1 MANIL
6 GAAKAIRTNEQK
18 AEGDSMLTAVK
29 STNIKKDRQPKNVET
44 QQTKQQE
51 ASRASSPE
59 DALQILRSRPDLEVF
74 ATTLTQLSTH
84 AFQPS
89 FNIHAPGPLQAQI
102 ISTLLNNILP
112 DFWHVLSPHDV
123 GSLVAC
129 LSNVAGLNAVVAR
142 LRLLGSQRQ
151 GPERGGNADQIE
163 DVLEL
168 CDRLFEGESVLVRI
182 RRNLHASVSEP
193 LKRELTWKE
202 FVNLVGSGRVT
213 AAIAQAE
220 DVVRTNE
227 GANQRSNL
235 LAKGG
240 QYASWLGRNIATLI
254 EQSASK
260 DCSGLEA
267 MSSATQI
274 IIKSLNI
281 GYPGELLRGL
291 FEPLVQHILGK
302 EVPIDAIQDMLRQLI
317 AYSKRTFVEHL
328 LRWLSSLTSAGN
340 HSSTQ
345 KSPKSGDD
353 ASALAALV
361 SLVASTDTTL
371 EQNIKSFLADPTL
384 SSLLSF
390 PCRRACLVALSDSA
404 SEDFISL
411 LEKLMSSFNDQLF
424 ISHAPIIQ
432 QESLA
437 QTLLLVA
444 GYLHRKMPMALLM
457 TARSS
462 NHMRGVSNRLDS
474 SNAKARWL
482 GMVVGTAISSLV
494 DKEGTEM
501 SFGTEDMQTDEA
513 RWYLGLVKL
522 HDKIGQLQDFS
533 ALLQS
538 QEGQSKTHKSSV
550 EVKRLEPMPV
560 INGKPVFGPPRPPA
574 QTEVV
579 GEKVTELLE
588 DDSDEDDDDL
598 KPYAKPDSDP
608 EDSDED
614 ATLVNRNK
622 ARPPVYIRDLMSM
635 LRDDTNHDRFQLGIK
650 HAASLIRRKMSF
662 GAEVRDH
669 AEEIAV
675 ILCNLH
681 DPFETEDFDELRLQA
696 LIAVNLSSIE
706 QMAPW
711 LSKQAFVGDY
721 SMAQRCIIL
730 SALGLSGRE
739 LAGFKNEDS
748 LNPSLGNTEFP
759 SKRLPPHLRSVYSA
773 PTGSTKR
780 LEAASQDMEQRLI
793 KPLALQAADQS
804 TSHLNAVKVRTF
816 SSRMEVERTKRKP
829 AANALAK
836 ILGAAFFYPLANH
849 YQQEL
854 AAYGSA
860 SVFASMPIVLVTFLK
875 TLALLFHASGPA
887 TLSLSEISGEFW
899 DLLLSLRVQ
908 ALADI
913 SVLHAVLFSLLTLL
927 ELNADKRRL
936 VDEHPKRLMETQQWV
951 DLVFERMGG
960 GGLIREGGNDEETK
974 VKTLAAAILVKAR
987 EVIEAYQKELVGYS
1001 FD

>member
-6 GAAKAIRTNEQK
+6 DVAKAISINEQK
-18 AEGDSMLTAVK
+18 AEGHSILTAVK
-29 STNIKKDRQPKNVET
+29 STNIKKDRQPKDVET
-44 QQTKQQE
+44 QQTKH
-51 ASRASSPE
+51 SRASSPE
-59 DALQILRSRPDLEVF
+59 DALQVLRSRPDLEVL
-74 ATTLTQLSTH
+74 ATTLTQLISTH
-84 AFQPS
+84 AFQPTS

-102 ISTLLNNILP
+102 ISTLLNTILP
-112 DFWHVLSPHDV
+112 DFWHVLSSHDV

-142 LRLLGSQRQ
+142 LRLLSSQRQ
-151 GPERGGNADQIE
+151 GPQHDSMQAIE
-163 DVLEL
+163 DVLDL
-168 CDRLFEGESVLVRI
+168 CDRLFEGESVLVYVW
-182 RRNLHASVSEP
+182 RNLHASVSEP
-193 LKRELTWKE
+193 LKRDLTWEE
-202 FVNLVGSGRVT
+202 FVNLVGSGRIT

-220 DVVRTNE
+220 DGVRANK
-227 GANQRSNL
+227 GVNQRSIL

-240 QYASWLGRNIATLI
+240 QYATWLGRNIATLI
-254 EQSASK
+254 KQTASK
-260 DCSGLEA
+260 DCSGLKTI
-267 MSSATQI
+267 SSATQI
-274 IIKSLNI
+274 ITKSLNL

-291 FEPLVQHILGK
+291 FEPLVQHIVAQ
-302 EVPIDAIQDMLRQLI
+302 EVPRDAVQDMLRQLP
-317 AYSKRTFVEHL
+317 AYSKRTFIENL
-328 LRWLSSLTSAGN
+328 LRWLSSLTSADA
-340 HSSTQ
+340 HPSRR
-345 KSPKSGDD
+345 KSLESVED
-353 ASALAALV
+353 ASALAALL
-361 SLVASTDTTL
+361 SLVATTDTAL
-371 EQNIKSFLADPTL
+371 EQNIHSFLAAPTL

-404 SEDFISL
+404 SEDFTSL
-411 LEKLMSSFNDQLF
+411 LEILMSSFNDQLF
-424 ISHAPIIQ
+424 VSHAPIVQ

-474 SNAKARWL
+474 SNARARWL
-482 GMVVGTAISSLV
+482 GMVVGTAISGLV

-501 SFGTEDMQTDEA
+501 SFGTEDMQTEEA
-513 RWYLGLVKL
+513 RWYLDLV
-522 HDKIGQLQDFS
+522 HVQDKIGQLQDFS
-533 ALLQS
+533 ALLRS
-538 QEGQSKTHKSSV
+538 QKGQSKTHKPSV
-550 EVKRLEPMPV
+550 EAKQSESRPV

-579 GEKVTELLE
+579 GEKVSELLE
-588 DDSDEDDDDL
+588 DDSDEDDDEL

-622 ARPPVYIRDLMSM
+622 VKPPVYTRDLMSM
-635 LRDDTNHDRFQLGIK
+635 LRDHTNHDRFQLGIK
-650 HAASLIRRKMSF
+650 HAASLIRRKINF

-721 SMAQRCIIL
+721 SIAQRCIML

-748 LNPSLGNTEFP
+748 LNPSLGNIEFP

-773 PTGSTKR
+773 PSGSTKR

-836 ILGAAFFYPLANH
+836 IFGAAFFYPLANH

-887 TLSLSEISGEFW
+887 TLGLSEISGEFW

-913 SVLHAVLFSLLTLL
+913 SVLHAVLFSLLTVL
-927 ELNADKRRL
+927 ELNTDKRRI

-960 GGLIREGGNDEETK
+960 GELVSEGGNDEETK
-974 VKTLAAAILVKAR
+974 VRTLAAGILVKAR

-1001 FD
+1001 